1 MSSKPIIRKVMKAGE
16 SSYIGLPKTWTEKVK
31 LTEDD
36 YLRIYVVDNGIL
48 ITPNDITE
56 RGLKRIVEKLAEV
69 LFVGETET
77 AE

>member
-1 MSSKPIIRKVMKAGE
+1 MKAGE

-36 YLRIYVVDNGIL
+36 YLRMYVVDNGIL